1 MKTELI
7 MKTEKKVETKKKK
20 KGGLVGEVLSIAI
33 SLTVL
38 ILTLNKAGGK
48 LKGNNQG

>member
-1 MKTELI
+1 

-20 KGGLVGEVLSIAI
+20 KKKNVVGEVLKVAAPV
-33 SLTVL
+33 LGL

>member
-1 MKTELI
+1 

-20 KGGLVGEVLSIAI
+20 KNVVGEVLKVAAP
-33 SLTVL
+33 VL
-38 ILTLNKAGGK
+38 GLFLTLNKAGGK